1 MSISATKIRKEE
13 AEAGLSDDPRQTGI
27 TTPKF
32 VLFGETF
39 TFVETFSATVINS
52 DPGNGQIW
60 VKTNAG
66 DEKQI
71 SDYGISFRSSHTIYK
86 YELRQ
91 YSEDGSYDVY
101 KDALIVNKNTGEHE
115 VNLKRKT
122 VVIPAF
128 LTMLFH
134 NASTASYYR
143 AMPVSELFFIVF
155 ILLCAVALI
164 SFLTLPWGFKDGY
177 VWDEHKYMWL
187 TYFLSRIGSFAC
199 IKWIKRRSER
209 FDHELRSLIDLV
221 KR

>member
-1 MSISATKIRKEE
+1 MSISATKSRKE
-13 AEAGLSDDPRQTGI
+13 EAGLSDVPRQTEI
-27 TTPKF
+27 TTPNF

-39 TFVETFSATVINS
+39 TFVETFSATVIDS

-60 VKTNAG
+60 VKTHAG
-66 DEKQI
+66 DERQI
-71 SDYGISFRSSHTIYK
+71 SDYGIPFRNSHTIHK

-91 YSEDGSYDVY
+91 YSEDGSYDAY

-122 VVIPAF
+122 IVIPAF

-134 NASTASYYR
+134 TSSTASYYR
-143 AMPVSELFFIVF
+143 ALPVSKIFSIVF
-155 ILLCAVALI
+155 ILLCAAALI

-209 FDHELRSLIDLV
+209 FENELRNLIESV